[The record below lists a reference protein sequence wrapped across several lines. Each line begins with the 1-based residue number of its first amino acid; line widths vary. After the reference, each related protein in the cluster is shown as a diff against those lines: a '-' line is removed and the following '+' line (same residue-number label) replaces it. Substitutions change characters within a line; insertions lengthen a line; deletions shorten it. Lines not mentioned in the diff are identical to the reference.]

1 MTVNISKP
9 AINVREKLAEL
20 ERPSGVAGEAIL
32 RSQTV
37 AEQAALLGFQP
48 KNIFINGDQRI
59 WQRGTTQTNIGAS
72 TETVVSDRWRNYQS
86 NTTGRCTWS
95 QDTDAPDG
103 HEYSAKLQ
111 VTTSDT
117 SVAANHRWNIAYR
130 METDDFKQMGFG
142 TTYATG
148 FTVQFWVKTNKT
160 GIYSM
165 DAYVNNAKPTCK
177 RNFAIHH
184 ADTWTHIILTFPPSD
199 IATGNEPSFWIWL
212 QAGDDY
218 TDDRGETWTSS
229 TDGRAHNQSVNLYD
243 STNNYI
249 KITGIQMVKGEFSS
263 GLPFERRSYGEEL
276 QLCKRYF
283 QKHGIGTLGLSNSGG
298 TTISW
303 GFRFDPEM
311 RAQPAATLND
321 TTYQYADPF
330 VTLRTSSGSSIQY
343 NGFTQVSGSEVT
355 GGELQVN
362 GASTTAN
369 KVQMLY
375 QEDAFFFDAEL

>member
-1 MTVNISKP
+1 
-9 AINVREKLAEL
+9 
-20 ERPSGVAGEAIL
+20 
-32 RSQTV
+32 
-37 AEQAALLGFQP
+37 
-48 KNIFINGDQRI
+48 
-59 WQRGTTQTNIGAS
+59 
-72 TETVVSDRWRNYQS
+72 
-86 NTTGRCTWS
+86 
-95 QDTDAPDG
+95 
-103 HEYSAKLQ
+103 
-111 VTTSDT
+111 
-117 SVAANHRWNIAYR
+117 
-130 METDDFKQMGFG
+130 
-142 TTYATG
+142 
-148 FTVQFWVKTNKT
+148 
-160 GIYSM
+160 
-165 DAYVNNAKPTCK
+165 
-177 RNFAIHH
+177 
-184 ADTWTHIILTFPPSD
+184 
-199 IATGNEPSFWIWL
+199 
-212 QAGDDY
+212 
-218 TDDRGETWTSS
+218 
-229 TDGRAHNQSVNLYD
+229 
-243 STNNYI
+243 
-249 KITGIQMVKGEFSS
+249 MVKGEFSS